1 VPGLGYAGEPAHA
14 RLRPAGVAPHRMVNR
29 PGYFSPNT
37 RMQPPQN
44 PPVLALGTR
53 MWPLLW
59 LTTTEWAFGG
69 AGMF

>member
-1 VPGLGYAGEPAHA
+1 
-14 RLRPAGVAPHRMVNR
+14 MVNR